1 MGTLKSSL
9 TLSTAD
15 VLSSD
20 VQLTCSSSVNADSGS
35 MMRVKLLGTAAG
47 SDAITIYKASDKVD
61 NAYVYI
67 KNMDAERENYIY
79 VYADSA
85 SDNPVIMKIAGGE
98 FAYFPAKSDQVLKA
112 YATKVDT
119 IVEYGVFGLDSSSVK
134 LV

>member
-9 TLSTAD
+9 TLSSSD

-20 VQLTCSSSVNADSGS
+20 VSLSTSMSVSADSGS
-35 MMRVKLLGTAAG
+35 MMRVKLLGTAIG
-47 SDAITIYKASDKVD
+47 SNAITIYKASDKVD
-61 NAYVYI
+61 NAYVFI
-67 KNMDAERENYIY
+67 KNMDAVRENYIY
-79 VYADSA
+79 VYADTTT
-85 SDNPVIMKIAGGE
+85 DDPVIMKIAGGE

>member
-1 MGTLKSSL
+1 MGTLKTSL

-85 SDNPVIMKIAGGE
+85 SDDPVIMKIAGYE
-98 FAYFPAKSDQVLKA
+98 FAFFPAKSDQDLKA

>member
-1 MGTLKSSL
+1 MGTLKASL

-35 MMRVKLLGTAAG
+35 MMRVKLLGTSAG

-85 SDNPVIMKIAGGE
+85 SDDPVIMKIAGGE

>member
-1 MGTLKSSL
+1 MGTLKASL

-85 SDNPVIMKIAGGE
+85 SDDPVIMKIAGGE

>member
-1 MGTLKSSL
+1 MGTLKASL

-47 SDAITIYKASDKVD
+47 SDAITIYKASDKVG

-85 SDNPVIMKIAGGE
+85 SDDPVIMKIAGGE